1 MKYLLILSYLL
12 FTSVS
17 WVSYSFAYDI
27 EIKGNLSCKVK
38 SVYILEMVDG
48 KPKTYS
54 GWTGGINVN
63 STLYFNYEYIGYSS
77 VRKITIKSDHWE
89 DLKFRFLSQ
98 SKFRK
103 KDSSD
108 RDDMPNVYF
117 GYSASGLNATLTG
130 ENLWF
135 DGTMRILSLQ
145 RYYKNDWHGVL
156 VRNDASSGDNII
168 SLDCRNPGN
177 SLDEILKDLRNNGY

>member
-1 MKYLLILSYLL
+1 
-12 FTSVS
+12 
-17 WVSYSFAYDI
+17 
-27 EIKGNLSCKVK
+27 
-38 SVYILEMVDG
+38 MV
-48 KPKTYS
+48 
-54 GWTGGINVN
+54 
-63 STLYFNYEYIGYSS
+63 
-77 VRKITIKSDHWE
+77 
-89 DLKFRFLSQ
+89 LKFSFLSQ

-156 VRNDASSGDNII
+156 VRNDASSGANII